1 MKRNVYLSLA
11 CLAFLAVTWG
21 ITACSH
27 TPKIYTLPP
36 DAVEEI
42 RSDTGNVGVVVA
54 PYGAER
60 KFRTPAKGVV
70 GGAGRGLVVGAAL
83 PVVAGAASPIPGGTI
98 IGLLFVPIT
107 APVGM
112 VYGAVKAVP
121 TKEVEKAE
129 VAIDQAADRLEAF
142 DARGLFQDEIVRL
155 GTERTKLK
163 FIAVPGIGP
172 QRPKEVVAYNQLDI
186 PGIDTILE
194 LRLEESGLWGLYT
207 INPSE
212 SAFLE
217 IGVQLIRKN
226 DNEVL
231 FEDTVR
237 CASEERRYT
246 EWAENQGQGFYDE
259 VISCIPL
266 LAEKVVDDFFLVFPL
281 KKK

>member
-1 MKRNVYLSLA
+1 M
-11 CLAFLAVTWG
+11 CLAFVAVTWG
-21 ITACSH
+21 FTGCSH
-27 TPKIYTLPP
+27 TPEIYSLPP
-36 DAVEEI
+36 EAVEKV
-42 RSDTGNVGVVVA
+42 RSNIGNVGVVAA
-54 PYGAER
+54 PYKAER
-60 KFRTPAKGVV
+60 KFRMPAKGVV

-83 PVVAGAASPIPGGTI
+83 PVAAGAASPIPFGTI

-121 TKEVEKAE
+121 VEEVEKAE

-155 GTERTKLK
+155 GSERTGLK
-163 FIAVPGIGP
+163 FIALTGIGP
-172 QRPKEVVAYNQLDI
+172 KDPEEVVAYDQLDI
-186 PGIDTILE
+186 PGIDTVLE
-194 LRLEESGLWGLYT
+194 MSLEEGGLWGLYT

-217 IGVQLIRKN
+217 IRVRLIRKN

-231 FEDTVR
+231 LEDTVN
-237 CASEERRYT
+237 CHSEERRYT
-246 EWAENQGQGFYDE
+246 EWAENQGQDFYDD

-266 LAEKVVDDFFLVFPL
+266 LAEKVVDDFFLVYPL
-281 KKK
+281 MKK